1 MPFKEVNEEVLY
13 AEAHIAEVARE
24 DIDYLK
30 ERVRQNTRKRIR
42 LCLHQSVEDN
52 VHEMFVVLTK
62 EAYIRPHKHLN
73 KPESFYIVEGT
84 VDAAFFDD
92 EGNLVDVVQMGDYR
106 SARRF
111 YYRLPDPLYHA
122 PFVTSDVLVFY
133 EATRGPFNRA
143 DTVYAPWA
151 PEENDSGKGRE
162 FMRQL
167 EKTIGDFVSAGSPRP
182 STLVSQ

>member
-13 AEAHIAEVARE
+13 AEAHIAKLGRE

-30 ERVRQNTRKRIR
+30 ARVQKNSRKRIR
-42 LCLHQSVEDN
+42 LCLHQSVEDS
-52 VHEMFVVLTK
+52 VHEMFVVLTRD
-62 EAYIRPHKHLN
+62 AYIRPHKHLN
-73 KPESFYIVEGT
+73 KAESFYIVEGT

-92 EGNLVDVVQMGDYR
+92 DGRLVDVVQMGDYR

-143 DTVYAPWA
+143 DTIYAPWA
-151 PEENDSGKGRE
+151 PEENDSDNARK
-162 FMRQL
+162 FVNQL
-167 EKTIGDFVSAGSPRP
+167 EKTIGDFVSGGSSRP
-182 STLVSQ
+182 STLASQ